1 MVDSRPDFNSNLDW
15 ISRQILAA
23 IHESDGTADT
33 SEIKAIT
40 GVTEGTKVP
49 YRLKNK
55 LAPDFVDLMQP
66 EMTDDGQ
73 IPPKVATLTADG
85 EDLAEAIVEEE
96 FDTADLSDD
105 LENVKADVSRL
116 AARVDDLENGSE
128 STVAVQSEDVDLNEL
143 NRGVEKLLEQMT
155 IMNDYLN
162 EKHDGE
168 LREFAEEKN
177 PDPSLG

>member
-1 MVDSRPDFNSNLDW
+1 MVDSQPDIDPDLDW

-33 SEIKAIT
+33 SEIKALT

-55 LAPDFVDLMQP
+55 LSPQFVDLMQP

-73 IPPKVATLTADG
+73 IPPKVATLTPNG
-85 EDLAEAIVEEE
+85 KELAEAIVEEE
-96 FDTADLSDD
+96 FDTADLSED
-105 LENVKADVSRL
+105 LENVKADLSRL
-116 AARVDDLENGSE
+116 AARIDDLESDTE
-128 STVAVQSEDVDLNEL
+128 TSDTPQSENVDIQKLNQ
-143 NRGVEKLLEQMT
+143 GVEKLLTQMT
-155 IMNDYLN
+155 IISDFLN

-168 LREFAEEKN
+168 LREFAEQKD
-177 PDPSLG
+177 PDPSVS